1 MKELKPCP
9 FCGAKEHDLDFR
21 LSYAT
26 KFTKPFLMVEC
37 LKCGGMMV
45 DTNMEHCLN
54 DVKKAWNRRANTTEG
69 IQMDEKMN
77 KDIIGKS
84 FQEWEERD
92 AKKLDVGGR
101 IAKILCERKM
111 TQREL
116 AQKCHITEVS
126 MSRYINN
133 SRMPKGTAIVA
144 MAKALGVSADYLLG
158 LSDMRGDSD
167 D

>member
-1 MKELKPCP
+1 
-9 FCGAKEHDLDFR
+9 
-21 LSYAT
+21 
-26 KFTKPFLMVEC
+26 
-37 LKCGGMMV
+37 
-45 DTNMEHCLN
+45 
-54 DVKKAWNRRANTTEG
+54 
-69 IQMDEKMN
+69 MN

-101 IAKILCERKM
+101 IAKILYERKM

-133 SRMPKGTAIVA
+133 NRMPKGTVIVA
-144 MAKALGVSADYLLG
+144 VAKALGVSADYLLG
-158 LSDMRGDSD
+158 LSDMREGE
-167 D
+167 